1 MKATGGVGNRLH
13 GLVGP
18 CPLCGTIN
26 SDDWPIEV
34 DGEIVQGGCQ
44 ECWEK
49 QSDAAWWKMAVA
61 VDTLMANATD
71 EAFERNDYV

>member
-1 MKATGGVGNRLH
+1 MSETNDKKTGAPRSLD

-18 CPLCGTIN
+18 CPLCGTPN

-34 DGEIVQGGCQ
+34 AGEIVQGGCQ

-49 QSDAAWWKMAVA
+49 QSDAAWWKMVVA
-61 VDTLMANATD
+61 VDTLTANKRITT
-71 EAFERNDYV
+71 